1 MSCLPYCA
9 EVQQQHGHD
18 RSQQQE
24 HQRLLE
30 EEQTKQGEKI
40 SQLRQQQQ
48 DVPDK
53 EIKGTVHLS
62 FVRVILPNSNALFM

>member
-9 EVQQQHGHD
+9 IVQQQHGHD

-30 EEQTKQGEKI
+30 EQQTKQGEEI

-48 DVPDK
+48 DVTDK
-53 EIKGTVHLS
+53 QIKGNVHLS
-62 FVRVILPNSNALFM
+62 FVCVIMPNSNALFM